1 MVDSN
6 DLLGYLKSSPSLV
19 RQNVETFREELHGLN
34 SGKPTIL
41 AFGAAAHRLLAE
53 HMSGGDY
60 SRLIKVSLTV
70 ASWNQVADWLRRLE
84 RLREPGEPA

>member
-1 MVDSN
+1 MVD
-6 DLLGYLKSSPSLV
+6 V

-60 SRLIKVSLTV
+60 SRLIKVTHYSHRISKENYRQSVLV
-70 ASWNQVADWLRRLE
+70 QIDSIADV
-84 RLREPGEPA
+84 G